1 MKTSEIFY
9 YISFLTGIFLL
20 VAGIVMKFFSFEDYG
35 WFFSKRGELSN
46 GILDGN
52 GTIILGV
59 ITLLFALVH
68 KQMFNQKKE
77 SRERQINIEKNE
89 EKLRKK
95 YNIYKI
101 RKANKK

>member
-1 MKTSEIFY
+1 
-9 YISFLTGIFLL
+9 
-20 VAGIVMKFFSFEDYG
+20 MKFFALKDYG
-35 WFFSKRGELSN
+35 CFFSKRGELFN

-52 GTIILGV
+52 GTIILGA
-59 ITLLFALVH
+59 IALFLAIVH

-77 SRERQINIEKNE
+77 SRERQMNVEKNE

>member
-1 MKTSEIFY
+1 MKSSKIFY
-9 YISFLTGIFLL
+9 LISFLIGIFLL
-20 VAGIVMKFFSFEDYG
+20 VAGIIMKFFALKDYG
-35 WFFSKRGELSN
+35 CFFSKRGELFN

-59 ITLLFALVH
+59 IALFLAIVH
-68 KQMFNQKKE
+68 KQMLNQKKE
-77 SRERQINIEKNE
+77 SRERQMNIEKNE

>member
-1 MKTSEIFY
+1 MKTSKIFY

-20 VAGIVMKFFSFEDYG
+20 VVGIVMKLFSLKDYG

-59 ITLLFALVH
+59 ITLCFALVH
-68 KQMFNQKKE
+68 KKMFNQKKE
-77 SRERQINIEKNE
+77 RRERQLNIEKNE
-89 EKLRKK
+89 ARLRKK

>member
-1 MKTSEIFY
+1 MK
-9 YISFLTGIFLL
+9 L
-20 VAGIVMKFFSFEDYG
+20 FSLKDHG

-59 ITLLFALVH
+59 ITLCFALVQ
-68 KQMFNQKKE
+68 KKIFNQKKE
-77 SRERQINIEKNE
+77 SRERQLNIEKNE
-89 EKLRKK
+89 EKLRTK

-101 RKANKK
+101 KKVNKK